1 MDISDFKEVEV
12 KKTAGLKAL
21 FSGKQFRR
29 TIIFMLIGA
38 AASFLYYYYTE
49 GQHIQTLAQED
60 IFKSL
65 SIGAL
70 FGIFI
75 SNSPCARGN
84 C

>member
-1 MDISDFKEVEV
+1 MDISNFKEVEL
-12 KKTAGLKAL
+12 KKNTSLKSI
-21 FSGKQFRR
+21 FNGKRFRR
-29 TIIFMLIGA
+29 TLIFMLVGA
-38 AASFLYYYYTE
+38 IASFVYYYYTE
-49 GQHIQTLAQED
+49 GQHMEIIPQED

-75 SNSPCARGN
+75 SNSPCARGQ

>member
-1 MDISDFKEVEV
+1 MDISDFKEVEL
-12 KKTAGLKAL
+12 KRGSNIKAL
-21 FSGKQFRR
+21 FNGKQFRR
-29 TIIFMLIGA
+29 TLIFMLLGA
-38 AASFLYYYYTE
+38 GISFIYFYYTE
-49 GQHIQTLAQED
+49 GQHMDILKQED

-75 SNSPCARGN
+75 SNSPCARGK